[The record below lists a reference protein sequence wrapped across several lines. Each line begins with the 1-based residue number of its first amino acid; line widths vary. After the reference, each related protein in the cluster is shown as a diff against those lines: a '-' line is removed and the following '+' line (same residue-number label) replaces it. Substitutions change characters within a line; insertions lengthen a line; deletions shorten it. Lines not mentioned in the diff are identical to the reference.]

1 MSEQTNNIIRFNY
14 SVDPTTLMSNSWITT
29 NTDTTQN
36 TVTGVG
42 GSYWRTITFDFTGKN
57 PFSGVFRIKVDENGI
72 PDTSVFESISGDEVV
87 QVHYGSDIL
96 QFNGSNA
103 GAGGICTNFSTATEN
118 TTYTETTI
126 AGTWSYVQSDYV
138 ITHYWR
144 TITFDFT
151 GKGTFVGVFRIE
163 VDNTG
168 VPIEPYN
175 FESISGDEV
184 TDVNY
189 GDGDRLAL
197 IGTNGGGELSNF
209 STAVEGQTYTETA
222 QEPNG
227 TWSYVASTTTETIY
241 DHYEVELYV
250 KPDITTFPKNLFYA
264 DNNITYIEF
273 DTYSI
278 TSIEDGDKNT
288 GAFLHCVNLVSIILP
303 NNIEYIGNF
312 AVSETGI
319 SQITLPSTL
328 EEIGSDGLNGVFSIT
343 SLAIVPPTIYPG
355 SISLN
360 TTLTIH
366 ETALQS
372 YINSDWADYV
382 TSISTIE
389 TPTYNNVLKFNY
401 SEDPTEMLKNLWVNS
416 CTDTS
421 ANTVVGVGEHTEE
434 VTVTHYWRTVT
445 FDFTGKAPFGGVFKI
460 EVDEDGVPV
469 EPYNFESLSGDEVK
483 DVQYTYN
490 TDSLVFQGGNAG
502 AECNNFSTATE
513 NTTYT
518 EQELA
523 GTWSYVASTT
533 TTTETVTTYDH
544 YEVTL
549 YINSALNTFE
559 TTMFADD
566 ENITSVEFD
575 YNVTSIIDDAF
586 NGCENLS
593 SVTLTSTVPPTIGE
607 DTFSLISPDAVLRV
621 PNDSINLYLGSPVWS
636 SAFNVISPIKPSP
649 VRGYGFNL
657 TKMVDVDYK
666 DERRDLANY
675 IIR

>member
-1 MSEQTNNIIRFNY
+1 MSETQNNIIRFNY
-14 SVDPTTLMSNSWITT
+14 AVDPTTLMSDSWITT
-29 NTDTTQN
+29 NTDTTHN
-36 TVTGVG
+36 TATGV
-42 GSYWRTITFDFTGKN
+42 
-57 PFSGVFRIKVDENGI
+57 DEQ
-72 PDTSVFESISGDEVV
+72 T
-87 QVHYGSDIL
+87 
-96 QFNGSNA
+96 
-103 GAGGICTNFSTATEN
+103 
-118 TTYTETTI
+118 
-126 AGTWSYVQSDYV
+126 

-144 TITFDFT
+144 TITFNFT
-151 GKGTFVGVFRIE
+151 GKAPYAGVFRIE

-168 VPIEPYN
+168 VPITDGDKCN
-175 FESISGDEV
+175 FNSVSGDAVEGC
-184 TDVNY
+184 TYGNLIVNFINVSLSAA
-189 GDGDRLAL
+189 G
-197 IGTNGGGELSNF
+197 ILSNF
-209 STAVEGQTYTETA
+209 PTATENTVYTETDVA
-222 QEPNG
+222 G
-227 TWSYVASTTTETIY
+227 TWSYVASTTTETTY
-241 DHYEVELYV
+241 HHYEVELYV
-250 KPDITTFPKNLFYA
+250 NSDVTTFP
-264 DNNITYIEF
+264 NNILYQDQNILDVEF

-278 TSIEDGDKNT
+278 TSFEDGEEGVS
-288 GAFLHCVNLVSIILP
+288 GAFSGCFNLASIILP
-303 NNIEYIGNF
+303 NNLEYIGDY
-312 AVSETGI
+312 AIARTII

-328 EEIGSDGLNGVFSIT
+328 NEIGQTAMSQQNLSIT
-343 SLAIVPPTIYPG
+343 SLATVPPTIHTY
-355 SISLN
+355 SISN
-360 TTLTIH
+360 TATLTIH

-382 TSISTIE
+382 TSIDTIE

-401 SEDPTEMLKNLWVNS
+401 YTDPTTLLNNLWVNS

-445 FDFTGKAPFGGVFKI
+445 FDFTGKVPFGGVFKI

-523 GTWSYVASTT
+523 GTWTYVASTT

-549 YINSALNTFE
+549 YINSAVNTFE

-593 SVTLTSTVPPTIGE
+593 SVTLTSPVPPTISE
-607 DTFSLISPDAVLRV
+607 DTFSLISPDAVLYV
-621 PNDSINLYLGSPVWS
+621 PNDSIPAYQTAGFGDYFGEIRGTSPVPPTP
-636 SAFNVISPIKPSP
+636 F
-649 VRGYGFNL
+649 RGYGFNK
-657 TKMVDVDYK
+657 TGMIDVDFLEEVK
-666 DERRDLANY
+666 
-675 IIR
+675 IRLR

>member
-1 MSEQTNNIIRFNY
+1 MSDTQNNIIRFNY

-42 GSYWRTITFDFTGKN
+42 GYYWRTITFDFSGKE
-57 PFSGVFRIKVDENGI
+57 PFSGVFRIKVNENGI

-87 QVHYGSDIL
+87 QVHYGGDIL
-96 QFNGSNA
+96 QFNGSNV

-144 TITFDFT
+144 TVTFDFT
-151 GKGTFVGVFRIE
+151 GKAPFAGVFRIE

-175 FESISGDEV
+175 FESISGDEFTHV
-184 TDVNY
+184 SYSQLDDTLTLLGSAQAV
-189 GDGDRLAL
+189 
-197 IGTNGGGELSNF
+197 LSNF
-209 STAVEGQTYTETA
+209 STAIENTTYTETGDTT
-222 QEPNG
+222 G
-227 TWSYVASTTTETIY
+227 TWSYVASTTTETTY
-241 DHYEVELYV
+241 DLYEVELYV
-250 KPDITTFPKNLFYA
+250 SSDVTTFPNNLFY
-264 DNNITYIEF
+264 DDDLITSIEF
-273 DTYSI
+273 NTYSI
-278 TSIEDGDKNT
+278 TSIEDGNKIT
-288 GAFLHCVNLVSIILP
+288 GAFCDCDNLMNIILP
-303 NNIEYIGNF
+303 DNIEYIGDYAFSSGATKEMNMTLF
-312 AVSETGI
+312 SSIPPVITNLTFEN
-319 SQITLPSTL
+319 ITLNLS
-328 EEIGSDGLNGVFSIT
+328 V
-343 SLAIVPPTIYPG
+343 
-355 SISLN
+355 
-360 TTLTIH
+360 H

-372 YINSDWADYV
+372 YINSDWSNYM
-382 TSISTIE
+382 TSIDTIE

-401 SEDPTEMLKNLWVNS
+401 SEDPTTFLNNLWVNS

-421 ANTVVGVGEHTEE
+421 ANTVVPVGEHTE
-434 VTVTHYWRTVT
+434 TITTTHYWRTVT
-445 FDFTGKAPFGGVFKI
+445 FDFTGKTSYAGVFKI
-460 EVDEDGVPV
+460 EVDENGAPV
-469 EPYNFESLSGDEVK
+469 QPYNFESLSGDEVK

-513 NTTYT
+513 NTVYT
-518 EQELA
+518 ETEVT

-533 TTTETVTTYDH
+533 TTTETITVYDH

-607 DTFSLISPDAVLRV
+607 DTFSLISPDAVLYV
-621 PNDSINLYLGSPVWS
+621 PTASIPTYQTAGFGDYFGEIRGTSPEPPTP
-636 SAFNVISPIKPSP
+636 F
-649 VRGYGFNL
+649 RGYGFNR
-657 TKMVDVDYK
+657 TNMIDIDYLN
-666 DERRDLANY
+666 E
-675 IIR
+675 IGIRFNR